1 MKDNKVKISNI
12 LGSLIP
18 DFIENDTTAGE
29 ESLFKQF
36 LTQYYEFE
44 EREYGTTDI
53 AENIAFNKKIST
65 LSKMETVRAQT
76 IPAAG
81 TIVPSEQIRV
91 NGEVFSYDN
100 LINVNHTKGFPEKYG
115 LLKIDNEIITYT
127 SKTDTSFVGCIR
139 GFDGISQIKST
150 DDPQFLTFSE
160 TSATSH
166 VTDSIVT
173 NLGFNFLN
181 EFYIKF
187 KKNYLPGLENR
198 TFTDGISV
206 ENILTRAKDFYTS
219 KGTDLS
225 LDILFKVLFGKHV
238 IIDKPFNNTISPSD
252 ARWIRGKQVTV
263 EAISGDPSQLKF
275 STLYQGTLAGFSTNS
290 TAKGAIEK
298 VETVFL
304 KGSKRYFR
312 LFLSPDTVK
321 GNFNI
326 NSKTRVIAAS
336 PSSTVVTVDSTVGF
350 GDTGSFSY
358 KASNGQYVTTQY
370 GSKSYNQFFDCVGLS
385 TTLNKN
391 TEIIDDNF
399 VFSYEDN
406 DPNKLCQMRLV
417 GSISD
422 ITGNYQDTKFFS
434 KDDVIS
440 LKHLGEKTSTTDLK
454 YSSWIYNNIFR
465 CNINSIDVV
474 NKSIITKA
482 PHYLKSGD
490 RIFIDE
496 ASTLT
501 TIDGNVEIDEILTPT
516 KFSYKGSGVSNT
528 LLTTPD
534 LNLEYVFERKQDLV
548 SDNLNLGHLI
558 GDIQNTF
565 VDSDKN
571 TYVAF
576 SGYPSYSNIETTDRS
591 KEFTSAGIGTTAL
604 GITISNH
611 GFLNGEK
618 VYYQPI
624 ADQPIGP
631 GITSTSSGVILG
643 YIDDFGVLN
652 KVQSVGI
659 ETGVYYVNVVDDNTI
674 KLASNINNIFTD
686 DNLWNYSKTDVGFT
700 LFPVHSGINTSFK
713 HKITPYNLYVG
724 GSLKNQNNFRKIP
737 KNSKLATS
745 RKEII
750 GPIGVGVDGIEIY
763 SPISNDSVYYGQL
776 DKIDVLNVG
785 GNYDVVTP
793 PAVSI
798 ADTTGSSVD
807 CNVHVNEG
815 VLNEILLTSKGWDF
829 SSTPSVT
836 VTGGNGKGVSCDAKM
851 REFVHS
857 QSFNEFAVVTG
868 GSTPGKIGI
877 GTFHRFDDGE
887 EVIYTVSSPG
897 SPVGVGSTN
906 ADRSDAVT
914 NSSPT
919 TLINGGTYY
928 IASQNNN
935 EFSLA
940 ATKERALSKQKL
952 IEFFDDGSGTHT
964 ITSNRKRKIIDRI
977 VIHTKG
983 HSFAN
988 NKVEVDSR
996 KYPPETRAELST
1008 TFVGIN
1014 TYYDYIY
1021 AERHNFKEGDIVKY
1035 SASNS
1040 IIGGLI
1046 PKSEYFV
1053 SVVDNNKFKLADA
1066 TTIDGVYENH
1076 ILKLSTNELG
1086 RNITKFND
1094 SPELISNGDF
1104 SGTTGWT
1111 VGTGWAISG
1120 GKATHTGTT
1129 AGYLTSTPLTPFIEG
1144 RWYVLTADVSAGS
1157 HFSMWNGFGIVG
1169 HHDTAYTQGNTSQ
1182 YADVYTERVG
1192 DKLIALWRQG
1202 GAYLNSVNLYSSG
1215 TDVNGDTL
1223 NPTID
1228 NVSIREVTTF
1238 GRTTID
1244 YDKNIFVD
1252 LTSIGSGTH
1261 TFNYPDIKVSIEG
1274 VGAIGISSSHIPD
1287 YYYAKGDPVIR
1298 GQISNLFIK
1307 SGGVGFG
1314 VSSIL
1319 NNIRKPDIS
1328 LKTGIG
1334 ANIGVIVD
1342 GSGTISDAFVSAG
1355 GTNYTSP
1362 PTLEVVGEG
1371 LFAQLKPTI
1380 VDGVITS
1387 VDVLNGGGRYD
1398 QESTTV
1404 NVVPTGES
1412 SNPAAFEPY
1421 VHEWKVNNVE
1431 RYSNNL
1437 DYKIDAI
1444 NSNKDTIQLQSEIID
1459 KGNKLVSFYPNKQ
1472 LRKNYDDNI
1481 ESETNVEK
1489 TEDLIHS
1496 PVLGWAYDGNPI
1508 YGPYGFVNAT
1518 PDAAGNFGGTRRMV
1532 SSYIKNEE
1540 TNTGL
1545 RPSSYQSGFFIDD
1558 YQYVEGQGD
1567 LDEYNGRFEINDDYP
1582 NGIYAYYHTLE
1593 GNPTFPYVT
1602 YQHNNQTDE
1611 FNYDSFIDQ
1620 SDKSI
1625 NNGKYRRNVT
1635 FLGLNEANK
1644 EYPFLS
1650 DQIGSNVK
1658 VSIDAVKSSGLTTT
1672 FASNGGENYNVG
1684 DTISYSDT
1692 TVVNGSVRE
1701 ILGKDVN
1708 SIETSTTSISNL
1720 TFSIKGKNV
1729 EAFSTVPHNLLD
1741 SEVVTIDGVG
1751 SDNSLYTFVNGS
1763 YPIGVTTTVTTLSV
1777 GIANTLTTGITTFIQ
1792 LAETT
1797 ISDKFEVDDTI
1808 KINNEQMKILNK
1820 DHFNNRYRVARVND
1834 GAGATGIA
1842 HNAGLVV
1849 TKLPQKFTFTL
1860 DNNKILNNNLEFS
1873 SKYNFDAESAVGIG
1887 STVVDVEV
1895 GYAGSSVIKKSVPG
1909 GGIYLPGHKFK
1920 TNDKISYSVGSGSTV
1935 MYSVDT
1941 DIDGSGNLSAEGN
1954 LSDIGVQLYA
1964 IKLSD
1969 DFIGISSSLNGSRL
1983 YYVSVVGKNHRI
1995 ETVVDNLYGLANKID
2010 ATIGLSTSHSLLVGD
2025 NINLNVTPN
2034 RIESHVLKYESAI
2047 NDLVLDPVTIPST
2060 DVLTSNSSFRGLTDH
2075 KYKTGDSVIFTTAG
2089 SAPSGLAPDKIYYVI
2104 KTSDNTIKL
2113 ASSLYDAKAYPYN
2126 NIKFSSTGSGNHQ
2139 LASVNLTI
2147 DVYKGNTLELDTSDV
2162 SLIDYDINFYHNE
2175 DFISPYDTEL
2185 IQKYGVNGDGDAG
2198 TKIKINVT
2206 DEFLSGA
2213 YYRVEGNL
2221 SLIEDPKE
2229 HITSKIV
2236 VLNSKFNKNHRI
2248 TGVGNTTLIL
2258 NLVGAAETTSYSSDD
2273 ISSAFYYTDSNNDTG
2288 PIYSINTINI
2298 DSTTILPKVVS
2309 VASTTGSKA
2318 IFVEQSDDI
2327 GEILA
2332 TNILDQGFEFP
2343 TDNTLVP
2350 KADSYVVLKLQDIY
2364 TLDSI
2369 GITTGGKNYT
2379 TSPQVVAIGNTII
2392 QTNSTI
2398 LGNAVSEVDVITN
2411 DSGLSKNIEMI
2422 STVNSNGVGIINA
2435 TTNLNTKELILELAA
2450 PINGWP
2456 NNQFPFTELDEIYVE
2471 GVKVLGGA
2479 TTTADGYNSS
2489 DYNNQYFT
2497 IKDNGGIN
2505 TTGGVFGNGTL
2516 TYSIAGLGTN
2526 GGTFDPDNVFG
2537 RVVNVDDLAKFE
2549 ANLKKVSF
2557 SEGEVITQINSG
2569 ATGVVVADGWNDN
2582 SQLLKLKNVVGEFI
2596 NGEKIVG
2603 SITNEKSIV
2612 QDNYVFDFDLKVDS
2626 LISRSVD
2633 WETSKGKLNDH
2644 MQRIHDN
2651 DYYQRFSYAIKGEV
2665 AYENWKEP
2673 IGSLA
2678 HISGYKPFSDLEII
2692 NDPVANVGMSSAP
2705 ADLILNVKV
2714 ESEAS
2719 VHERYNYD
2727 MATENTEDP
2736 DFSKIITFGSKIIT
2750 DYSESRS
2757 NKVLLIDDI
2766 SKKFTGVNNTFT
2778 GVHQFV
2784 RDELFNSTGAIAVIG
2799 GGNLGVTTAGTSY
2812 NPSTGVLT
2820 LTTSTAHGLNTNDE
2834 ISLRNNSLTFT
2845 CDRDNFESE
2854 HPYPR
2859 STDPASTSNSI
2870 FNNGVLKVTKI
2881 DNDTFTVLVNTP
2893 SIGGQTVGVST
2904 FTLYT
2909 VDKQGV
2915 EPTGVSTD
2923 RLFYKTVIPS
2933 DGVNLTTDTITIEDH
2948 EFNTAEELIYSPHGS
2963 TSIQVDNGSGGN
2975 MNLPSR
2981 VFAINPGTDA
2991 DRDRNRF
2998 KLASTAANA
3007 IAGTALT
3014 ITTVGAGNTHTFAVT
3029 ESVATNRTLIS
3040 IDNMI
3045 QSPISFNKQITLGLS
3060 TDVGIGTTAI
3070 FLDDVSEVSGGK
3082 LLKIEN
3088 ELLKITGV
3096 GIGSTNI
3103 LFVDRGF
3110 MGTTGAAHTIGAA
3123 ITAVSGEYRIEN
3135 GIIHFLEAPY
3145 EESTFTGRA
3154 YYRKDYTKNYI
3165 FDDISESFN
3174 GETREFIIK
3183 QNGTEVVGMKTEYGM
3198 ILINN
3203 IFQDPEH
3210 GLGASNDYS
3219 SDYKVNTAGIGNSI
3233 TFTGTYVGTQGY
3245 SADKKYLPKGGII
3258 NEFSVNPGVG
3268 LAPRFAAVANAVV
3281 GAGGTIESIGIVT
3294 NGSGY
3299 LSAPRVGIAIT
3310 NYHFEHKFI
3319 SAAANSIT
3327 ASNGASGTRTPT
3339 YATYNSTTGELILT
3353 IPAHGLTTSNK
3364 VTIANDTLTFQCSR
3378 DGYRSNKTYPRSGTD
3393 PVSGIATAIT
3403 AKTDDT
3409 IAINVGRGA
3418 GVGAEFTA
3426 TIGVGGTVTEITITD
3441 GGTGYD
3447 SAYPPIITIDEPEP
3461 WKNVPLGGG
3470 SGSGATMDVVVGTGG
3485 SAISYNLSNPG
3496 IGYSINDELELV
3508 EVPYTAGITTSPFKI
3523 TVVNRHQDK
3532 FSGRTF
3538 GHLLELDDF
3547 SKYFNGFRRTFLITR
3562 TVTNKEYYSVNERDG
3577 SGIVLANN
3585 LLIFINDVL
3594 QQPVKDYKFTRGTK
3608 ITFNEPPKADSKLR
3622 IYLYVAS
3629 NIDFLGVNI
3638 DPTVKEGDVLKL
3650 QKWTNPINGNSSL
3663 EQDERIVYELIS
3675 SDSVETQTYTGV
3687 GILTSANDFDR
3698 PLMWEKQTT
3707 DRIIDGVKVSKSRVE
3722 LEPQF
3727 YPSTHIIKSVEK
3739 TDTKIYVR
3747 NTYPTFTTY
3756 DSITG
3761 NLNNISIVG
3770 LGTTAL
3776 DTGSIERI
3784 GSVSYGG
3791 DYGKITGIKAVTT
3804 GGQDQLIFDITT
3816 HPDIQSAVTRPGIQT
3831 GDYFVVENSNIGSPS
3846 TNIANRVKAI
3856 GIDGSTVVGIGS
3868 TWIDGVYQAKT
3879 WTATGVGNTSIRVT
3893 TNVSALTG
3901 ITTTDIPE
3909 PGDGETERFAGTYS
3923 WGYLNVTRNVATAKS
3938 FTFYNEN
3945 GIAGI
3950 QTSAHISRTLQLK
3963 SEAST

>member
-1 MKDNKVKISNI
+1 M
-12 LGSLIP
+12 
-18 DFIENDTTAGE
+18 
-29 ESLFKQF
+29 
-36 LTQYYEFE
+36 
-44 EREYGTTDI
+44 
-53 AENIAFNKKIST
+53 
-65 LSKMETVRAQT
+65 
-76 IPAAG
+76 
-81 TIVPSEQIRV
+81 
-91 NGEVFSYDN
+91 
-100 LINVNHTKGFPEKYG
+100 
-115 LLKIDNEIITYT
+115 
-127 SKTDTSFVGCIR
+127 
-139 GFDGISQIKST
+139 
-150 DDPQFLTFSE
+150 
-160 TSATSH
+160 
-166 VTDSIVT
+166 
-173 NLGFNFLN
+173 
-181 EFYIKF
+181 
-187 KKNYLPGLENR
+187 
-198 TFTDGISV
+198 
-206 ENILTRAKDFYTS
+206 
-219 KGTDLS
+219 
-225 LDILFKVLFGKHV
+225 
-238 IIDKPFNNTISPSD
+238 
-252 ARWIRGKQVTV
+252 
-263 EAISGDPSQLKF
+263 
-275 STLYQGTLAGFSTNS
+275 
-290 TAKGAIEK
+290 
-298 VETVFL
+298 
-304 KGSKRYFR
+304 
-312 LFLSPDTVK
+312 
-321 GNFNI
+321 
-326 NSKTRVIAAS
+326 
-336 PSSTVVTVDSTVGF
+336 
-350 GDTGSFSY
+350 
-358 KASNGQYVTTQY
+358 
-370 GSKSYNQFFDCVGLS
+370 
-385 TTLNKN
+385 
-391 TEIIDDNF
+391 
-399 VFSYEDN
+399 
-406 DPNKLCQMRLV
+406 
-417 GSISD
+417 
-422 ITGNYQDTKFFS
+422 
-434 KDDVIS
+434 
-440 LKHLGEKTSTTDLK
+440 
-454 YSSWIYNNIFR
+454 
-465 CNINSIDVV
+465 
-474 NKSIITKA
+474 
-482 PHYLKSGD
+482 
-490 RIFIDE
+490 
-496 ASTLT
+496 
-501 TIDGNVEIDEILTPT
+501 
-516 KFSYKGSGVSNT
+516 
-528 LLTTPD
+528 
-534 LNLEYVFERKQDLV
+534 
-548 SDNLNLGHLI
+548 
-558 GDIQNTF
+558 
-565 VDSDKN
+565 
-571 TYVAF
+571 
-576 SGYPSYSNIETTDRS
+576 
-591 KEFTSAGIGTTAL
+591 
-604 GITISNH
+604 
-611 GFLNGEK
+611 
-618 VYYQPI
+618 
-624 ADQPIGP
+624 
-631 GITSTSSGVILG
+631 
-643 YIDDFGVLN
+643 
-652 KVQSVGI
+652 
-659 ETGVYYVNVVDDNTI
+659 
-674 KLASNINNIFTD
+674 
-686 DNLWNYSKTDVGFT
+686 
-700 LFPVHSGINTSFK
+700 
-713 HKITPYNLYVG
+713 
-724 GSLKNQNNFRKIP
+724 
-737 KNSKLATS
+737 
-745 RKEII
+745 
-750 GPIGVGVDGIEIY
+750 
-763 SPISNDSVYYGQL
+763 
-776 DKIDVLNVG
+776 
-785 GNYDVVTP
+785 
-793 PAVSI
+793 
-798 ADTTGSSVD
+798 
-807 CNVHVNEG
+807 
-815 VLNEILLTSKGWDF
+815 
-829 SSTPSVT
+829 
-836 VTGGNGKGVSCDAKM
+836 
-851 REFVHS
+851 
-857 QSFNEFAVVTG
+857 
-868 GSTPGKIGI
+868 
-877 GTFHRFDDGE
+877 
-887 EVIYTVSSPG
+887 
-897 SPVGVGSTN
+897 
-906 ADRSDAVT
+906 
-914 NSSPT
+914 
-919 TLINGGTYY
+919 
-928 IASQNNN
+928 
-935 EFSLA
+935 
-940 ATKERALSKQKL
+940 
-952 IEFFDDGSGTHT
+952 
-964 ITSNRKRKIIDRI
+964 
-977 VIHTKG
+977 
-983 HSFAN
+983 
-988 NKVEVDSR
+988 
-996 KYPPETRAELST
+996 
-1008 TFVGIN
+1008 
-1014 TYYDYIY
+1014 
-1021 AERHNFKEGDIVKY
+1021 
-1035 SASNS
+1035 
-1040 IIGGLI
+1040 
-1046 PKSEYFV
+1046 
-1053 SVVDNNKFKLADA
+1053 
-1066 TTIDGVYENH
+1066 
-1076 ILKLSTNELG
+1076 
-1086 RNITKFND
+1086 
-1094 SPELISNGDF
+1094 
-1104 SGTTGWT
+1104 
-1111 VGTGWAISG
+1111 
-1120 GKATHTGTT
+1120 
-1129 AGYLTSTPLTPFIEG
+1129 
-1144 RWYVLTADVSAGS
+1144 
-1157 HFSMWNGFGIVG
+1157 
-1169 HHDTAYTQGNTSQ
+1169 
-1182 YADVYTERVG
+1182 
-1192 DKLIALWRQG
+1192 
-1202 GAYLNSVNLYSSG
+1202 
-1215 TDVNGDTL
+1215 
-1223 NPTID
+1223 
-1228 NVSIREVTTF
+1228 
-1238 GRTTID
+1238 
-1244 YDKNIFVD
+1244 
-1252 LTSIGSGTH
+1252 
-1261 TFNYPDIKVSIEG
+1261 
-1274 VGAIGISSSHIPD
+1274 
-1287 YYYAKGDPVIR
+1287 
-1298 GQISNLFIK
+1298 
-1307 SGGVGFG
+1307 
-1314 VSSIL
+1314 
-1319 NNIRKPDIS
+1319 
-1328 LKTGIG
+1328 
-1334 ANIGVIVD
+1334 
-1342 GSGTISDAFVSAG
+1342 
-1355 GTNYTSP
+1355 
-1362 PTLEVVGEG
+1362 
-1371 LFAQLKPTI
+1371 
-1380 VDGVITS
+1380 
-1387 VDVLNGGGRYD
+1387 
-1398 QESTTV
+1398 
-1404 NVVPTGES
+1404 
-1412 SNPAAFEPY
+1412 
-1421 VHEWKVNNVE
+1421 
-1431 RYSNNL
+1431 
-1437 DYKIDAI
+1437 
-1444 NSNKDTIQLQSEIID
+1444 
-1459 KGNKLVSFYPNKQ
+1459 
-1472 LRKNYDDNI
+1472 
-1481 ESETNVEK
+1481 
-1489 TEDLIHS
+1489 
-1496 PVLGWAYDGNPI
+1496 
-1508 YGPYGFVNAT
+1508 
-1518 PDAAGNFGGTRRMV
+1518 
-1532 SSYIKNEE
+1532 
-1540 TNTGL
+1540 
-1545 RPSSYQSGFFIDD
+1545 
-1558 YQYVEGQGD
+1558 
-1567 LDEYNGRFEINDDYP
+1567 
-1582 NGIYAYYHTLE
+1582 
-1593 GNPTFPYVT
+1593 
-1602 YQHNNQTDE
+1602 
-1611 FNYDSFIDQ
+1611 
-1620 SDKSI
+1620 
-1625 NNGKYRRNVT
+1625 
-1635 FLGLNEANK
+1635 
-1644 EYPFLS
+1644 
-1650 DQIGSNVK
+1650 
-1658 VSIDAVKSSGLTTT
+1658 
-1672 FASNGGENYNVG
+1672 
-1684 DTISYSDT
+1684 
-1692 TVVNGSVRE
+1692 
-1701 ILGKDVN
+1701 
-1708 SIETSTTSISNL
+1708 
-1720 TFSIKGKNV
+1720 
-1729 EAFSTVPHNLLD
+1729 
-1741 SEVVTIDGVG
+1741 
-1751 SDNSLYTFVNGS
+1751 
-1763 YPIGVTTTVTTLSV
+1763 
-1777 GIANTLTTGITTFIQ
+1777 
-1792 LAETT
+1792 
-1797 ISDKFEVDDTI
+1797 
-1808 KINNEQMKILNK
+1808 
-1820 DHFNNRYRVARVND
+1820 
-1834 GAGATGIA
+1834 
-1842 HNAGLVV
+1842 
-1849 TKLPQKFTFTL
+1849 
-1860 DNNKILNNNLEFS
+1860 
-1873 SKYNFDAESAVGIG
+1873 
-1887 STVVDVEV
+1887 
-1895 GYAGSSVIKKSVPG
+1895 
-1909 GGIYLPGHKFK
+1909 
-1920 TNDKISYSVGSGSTV
+1920 
-1935 MYSVDT
+1935 
-1941 DIDGSGNLSAEGN
+1941 
-1954 LSDIGVQLYA
+1954 
-1964 IKLSD
+1964 
-1969 DFIGISSSLNGSRL
+1969 
-1983 YYVSVVGKNHRI
+1983 
-1995 ETVVDNLYGLANKID
+1995 
-2010 ATIGLSTSHSLLVGD
+2010 
-2025 NINLNVTPN
+2025 
-2034 RIESHVLKYESAI
+2034 
-2047 NDLVLDPVTIPST
+2047 
-2060 DVLTSNSSFRGLTDH
+2060 
-2075 KYKTGDSVIFTTAG
+2075 
-2089 SAPSGLAPDKIYYVI
+2089 
-2104 KTSDNTIKL
+2104 
-2113 ASSLYDAKAYPYN
+2113 
-2126 NIKFSSTGSGNHQ
+2126 
-2139 LASVNLTI
+2139 
-2147 DVYKGNTLELDTSDV
+2147 
-2162 SLIDYDINFYHNE
+2162 
-2175 DFISPYDTEL
+2175 
-2185 IQKYGVNGDGDAG
+2185 
-2198 TKIKINVT
+2198 
-2206 DEFLSGA
+2206 
-2213 YYRVEGNL
+2213 
-2221 SLIEDPKE
+2221 
-2229 HITSKIV
+2229 
-2236 VLNSKFNKNHRI
+2236 
-2248 TGVGNTTLIL
+2248 
-2258 NLVGAAETTSYSSDD
+2258 
-2273 ISSAFYYTDSNNDTG
+2273 
-2288 PIYSINTINI
+2288 
-2298 DSTTILPKVVS
+2298 
-2309 VASTTGSKA
+2309 
-2318 IFVEQSDDI
+2318 EQSDDI
-2327 GEILA
+2327 GEILS
-2332 TNILDQGFEFP
+2332 TNVLDQGFEFS

-2456 NNQFPFTELDEIYVE
+2456 NNEFPFTELDEIYVE

-2516 TYSIAGLGTN
+2516 TYSIVGLGTN
-2526 GGTFDPDNVFG
+2526 GGAFDPDNVFG

-2557 SEGEVITQINSG
+2557 SEGEVITQTNSG
-2569 ATGVVVADGWNDN
+2569 ATGVVVANGWNDN

-2714 ESEAS
+2714 NSEAS

-2736 DFSKIITFGSKIIT
+2736 NYSKIITFGSKIIT

-2893 SIGGQTVGVST
+2893 SIGGQTVGLST

-3070 FLDDVSEVSGGK
+3070 FLNDVSEVSGGK

-3103 LFVDRGF
+3103 LFVNRGF

-3154 YYRKDYTKNYI
+3154 YYRKDYTQNYI
-3165 FDDISESFN
+3165 FDDISESFD

-3258 NEFSVNPGVG
+3258 NEFSVNTGVG

-3339 YATYNSTTGELILT
+3339 YATYNSTTGELVLT

-3364 VTIANDTLTFQCSR
+3364 VAIANDTLTFQCSR
-3378 DGYRSNKTYPRSGTD
+3378 DGYRSNKTYPRSTD

-3426 TIGVGGTVTEITITD
+3426 TIGVGGTVTAITITD

-3485 SAISYNLSNPG
+3485 SAISYSLSNPG

-3608 ITFNEPPKADSKLR
+3608 ITFNEPPKKDSKLR

-3638 DPTVKEGDVLKL
+3638 DPTVKEGDALKL

-3722 LEPQF
+3722 FEPQI

-3791 DYGKITGIKAVTT
+3791 DYGKITGITT
-3804 GGQDQLIFDITT
+3804 ALDGTQHQLIFDITT

-3831 GDYFVVENSNIGSPS
+3831 GDYFVVENTVIGSPS

-3901 ITTTDIPE
+3901 ITTTDIPAA
-3909 PGDGETERFAGTYS
+3909 GDGETERFAGTYS